1 MSAAILTARKASVQ
15 VGPWLGA
22 LLVAYFFARLL
33 ILFGPTLTFAF
44 LVTVAIF
51 LGVLVRPAYG
61 ALALAAGVPAL
72 SGMRR
77 GLPVPGLRPS
87 EVLIALVA
95 TAVLLALATRT
106 DHVYW
111 TAFDWL
117 ALLYV
122 VGTFGLGTFDL
133 IRRGDPFTLTAI
145 GDLLGPLQFFLMY
158 RAVIGALRTTEWR
171 LKALKY
177 ILLTSIPVSILG
189 IAQSLNVGPARSL
202 VRSLTGVD
210 FSSVYGYQNIP
221 RATGPFPIWHALG
234 GYLFLVLLLGVA
246 LYLDHSTEV
255 MSRRW
260 LTTTLAFTSAGL
272 IATATI
278 APIAGAFLGALVL
291 GFWSKRVSKLFV
303 GLAVMGVVLLLVF
316 SPLLTSR
323 YDQQFGPDV
332 AMSNR
337 PDYIPQTLWSRYLI
351 WDQQYAPALAED
363 DRWLIGYGPG
373 VPVEVDWQYTETL
386 YITLIMRGGV
396 VLLGIYVALMLMV
409 AARARRLARS
419 EDPSTRAIARVVY
432 LSIILMAFMH
442 LVANYFVISGFPH
455 LLWPLLGLLFAPAP
469 RTSPA
474 AARATPGSQ
483 SKEPAKY
490 RPRALGSSTS

>member
-44 LVTVAIF
+44 LTTVAIF
-51 LGVLVRPAYG
+51 LAVLVRPAYG
-61 ALALAAGVPAL
+61 ALALAAGVPAV

-87 EVLIALVA
+87 EVLIVLVA

-122 VGTFGLGTFDL
+122 LGSFGLGTFDL
-133 IRRGDPFTLTAI
+133 IRRGDPFTLSAI
-145 GDLLGPLQFFLMY
+145 GDLLGPLQFFLVY
-158 RAVIGALRTTEWR
+158 RAVIGALRTYEWR
-171 LKALKY
+171 VKA
-177 ILLTSIPVSILG
+177 IRWVLLVSIPISLLS
-189 IAQSLNVGPARSL
+189 IAQSLDLGPTRGFVA
-202 VRSLTGVD
+202 SLTGVD
-210 FSSVYGYQNIP
+210 FDTAYGYQQIP

-234 GYLFLVLLLGVA
+234 GYLFIVILLGLAV
-246 LYLDHSTEV
+246 YLDRSV
-255 MSRRW
+255 QVLSRRW
-260 LTTTLAFTSAGL
+260 LIATLGLASAAL

-278 APIAGAFLGALVL
+278 APIAGALVGALIL
-291 GFWSKRVSKLFV
+291 GFWFRRLSKVFI
-303 GLAVMGVVLLLVF
+303 LAAIAGVALALIF

-323 YDQQFGPDV
+323 YDQQFGPSAV
-332 AMSNR
+332 ITEK
-337 PDYIPQTLWSRYLI
+337 PDYVPQTVWARYLI
-351 WDQQYAPALAED
+351 WTDQYIPALSKD

-373 VPVEVDWQYTETL
+373 VPPEVDWPYTESL
-386 YITLIMRGGV
+386 YITLVMRGGV
-396 VLLGIYVALMLMV
+396 LLLGIYVVLMGVIV
-409 AARARRLARS
+409 AQARRRTHSA
-419 EDPSTRAIARVVY
+419 DPTTRAIARVVY
-432 LSIILMAFMH
+432 LSVILVAAMH

-455 LLWPLLGLLFAPAP
+455 LLWPLIGLLLAPAP
-469 RTSPA
+469 RA
-474 AARATPGSQ
+474 ALSRATPSLADV
-483 SKEPAKY
+483 KALD
-490 RPRALGSSTS
+490 RPVGARGV